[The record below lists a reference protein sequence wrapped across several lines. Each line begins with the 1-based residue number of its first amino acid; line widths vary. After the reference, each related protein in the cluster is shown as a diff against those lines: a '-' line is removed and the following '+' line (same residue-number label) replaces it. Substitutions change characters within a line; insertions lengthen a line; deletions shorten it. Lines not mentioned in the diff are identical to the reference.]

1 MFKNLISP
9 IQQWLLSQNRCVGC
23 GEDLDKGKKSENKDL
38 TLITCR
44 CGRIFVQNLQTGLC
58 RRAMFDE
65 I

>member
-9 IQQWLLSQNRCVGC
+9 IQQWLLSQHRCVGC
-23 GEDLDKGKKSENKDL
+23 GEDLGKGKKSKNKGL

-44 CGRIFVQNLQTGLC
+44 CGRIFVQNSQTGFC
-58 RRAMFDE
+58 RRAMFNE